1 MLNLKAVGR
10 LYGVKKRSRGKPST
24 IHVANLRD
32 IKRIGCRIT
41 KRALDL
47 MRRFWPGPLTIILR
61 SMDGGTIGF
70 RMPANNVALRLI
82 SASGVPVIAPS
93 ANISGKSPPTSARE
107 VLKDLDGKI
116 DLILDAGRTKI
127 GVESTIVDISSE
139 DPVVLREGAVST
151 KALSKVLRFK

>member
-1 MLNLKAVGR
+1 
-10 LYGVKKRSRGKPST
+10 
-24 IHVANLRD
+24 
-32 IKRIGCRIT
+32 
-41 KRALDL
+41 
-47 MRRFWPGPLTIILR
+47 
-61 SMDGGTIGF
+61 MDGGTIGF